1 MEYLSSVEKYDPRTN
16 EWTAVADMNEERWG
30 VALAVVNGRLYAV
43 GGDNGST
50 DLDTVEV
57 FDPEANQWII
67 HSRMNERR
75 RMVVWVFFGCRS
87 SSNSGSG
94 RQCSAAMQEMN

>member
-1 MEYLSSVEKYDPRTN
+1 M
-16 EWTAVADMNEERWG
+16 G

-43 GGDNGST
+43 GGFNGST

-75 RMVVWVFFGCRS
+75 RLLVWVFFGCRS
-87 SSNSGSG
+87 NLINSDWYPMQITFLALSSPVILG
-94 RQCSAAMQEMN
+94 